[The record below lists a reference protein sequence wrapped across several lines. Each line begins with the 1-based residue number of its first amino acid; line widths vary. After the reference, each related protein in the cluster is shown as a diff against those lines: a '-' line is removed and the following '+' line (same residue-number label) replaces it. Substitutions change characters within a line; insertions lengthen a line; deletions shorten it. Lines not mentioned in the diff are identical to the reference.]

1 MHTELLRHQ
10 HKEIMGI
17 VNDMRRNLLAP
28 QRMTLPVAESLQAS
42 LESLTSR
49 IAAHLAIED
58 KGVYPKLMASSA
70 ENTVS
75 TARKFSGEMETI
87 RSAFRDFRMHWT
99 SGTSI
104 HSEPI
109 RFVDECTTIF
119 HTISHRI
126 EHEEKELYPLVD
138 ALP

>member
-28 QRMTLPVAESLQAS
+28 QRMTLPVAESLQTN

-49 IAAHLAIED
+49 IVAHLAIEE
-58 KGVYPKLMASSA
+58 KGVYPKLLASPTPNA
-70 ENTVS
+70 VS
-75 TARKFSGEMETI
+75 TARKFSEEMETI
-87 RSAFRDFRMHWT
+87 RASYREFRAHWT
-99 SGTSI
+99 SGTAI
-104 HSEPI
+104 HAEAG
-109 RFVDECTTIF
+109 RFVDECTTVF
-119 HTISHRI
+119 HVISHRI